1 MNKKIIVAIIA
12 AIIVVTLIIV
22 GFVVIVSAGLV
33 GAVVIEQGN
42 YNNELEIKTN
52 KETIYEMFDN
62 FPESNNIYYSSNNLY
77 SDRSIGPE
85 IYQIDILAELKDE
98 AYKKFVDQVQFE
110 ELDNFE
116 IKVKPNNK
124 NYNWRKMKNTN
135 IIKSTNNE
143 AASIKSIYLDENTKT
158 IYVIALGG
166 N

>member
-62 FPESNNIYYSSNNLY
+62 FPESNNLSWSYCEYIISRDSFEPKLYYEYSDNLSELNNLMLTPIPITKLTKEQAY
-77 SDRSIGPE
+77 RIEYEGLNKDDFKTILDSKGMLNNFILEYRKKNANNFVNI
-85 IYQIDILAELKDE
+85 QIDE
-98 AYKKFVDQVQFE
+98 
-110 ELDNFE
+110 
-116 IKVKPNNK
+116 
-124 NYNWRKMKNTN
+124 
-135 IIKSTNNE
+135 
-143 AASIKSIYLDENTKT
+143 
-158 IYVIALGG
+158 
-166 N
+166 